1 LALARREIGLVLL
14 AALILVVILVASM
27 YVEESEN
34 AEESPSPTATDL
46 MFLALVYLPINGLT
60 LLLITVTP
68 TLFNH
73 PPPPQPA
80 TRHVLSFLG
89 AILSVTLIGSLV
101 DLLAFWSGSPTLMS
115 YLSALVATFLLY
127 TFVSYRYLLKRGK
140 FAAFVG
146 GKFAVLN
153 VISWFLLILFT
164 ANHLSVMRNVFFNAL
179 PLTLAV
185 LIVALAYETYRFHIR
200 TARDPEAPLPRG
212 VKCPPPQHVPMA
224 RIVEVWAVVIVSS
237 VLVYIVSINI

>member
-1 LALARREIGLVLL
+1 MGVSMALARRGLNLVLL
-14 AALILVVILVASM
+14 TLLMLALLAAPAAAAA
-27 YVEESEN
+27 
-34 AEESPSPTATDL
+34 AEEAPPSPTAMDL
-46 MFLALVYLPINGLT
+46 MFLALVNLPINGLI

-68 TLFNH
+68 TLFRH

-80 TRHVLSFLG
+80 SRHVLSFLG

-101 DLLAFWSGSPTLMS
+101 DLVAFWNGSPTLMS
-115 YLSALVATFLLY
+115 YLTALVATFLLY
-127 TFVSYRYLLKRGK
+127 TLVSYRYLLKR
-140 FAAFVG
+140 

-164 ANHLSVMRNVFFNAL
+164 ANHLSVMRKVFFNAL
-179 PLTLAV
+179 PLTLAI

-212 VKCPPPQHVPMA
+212 VKPPPPQHVPMA
-224 RIVEVWAVVIVSS
+224 RMVEVWAVVILSS
-237 VLVYIVSINI
+237 VLVYIVSIKV